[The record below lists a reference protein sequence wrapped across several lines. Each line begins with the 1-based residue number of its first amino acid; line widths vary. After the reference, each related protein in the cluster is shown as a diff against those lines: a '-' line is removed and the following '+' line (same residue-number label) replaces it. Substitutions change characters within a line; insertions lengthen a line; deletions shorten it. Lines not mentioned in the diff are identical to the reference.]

1 MTIIFWVLWIP
12 EFGWN
17 YRQLNIAQAINFVG
31 TALGCL
37 LFIPPAVKYGRRS
50 MYILSSVFILAT
62 AVWSAC
68 MNSLPELYISQLIF
82 GLASATNETIVEMTV
97 GSASLL
103 GRLCL
108 L

>member
-1 MTIIFWVLWIP
+1 
-12 EFGWN
+12 
-17 YRQLNIAQAINFVG
+17 
-31 TALGCL
+31 
-37 LFIPPAVKYGRRS
+37 

-103 GRLCL
+103 GRLC
-108 L
+108 